1 MPLADAYEALP
12 GKTPA
17 DLHVLLVDDEDHLRQ
32 ALVEAFR
39 LKGYRVTPASS
50 AQEALAALRA
60 ARCDVLVTDL
70 MLPDMDGIALM
81 ERTRLMQPG
90 ALVIL
95 MTGQG
100 TVDSA
105 VKALKG
111 GAYDYIL
118 KPFRLDEIFLIVSR
132 GLEQQRLRQENL
144 QLNEINRRL
153 QELDQI
159 KSDLLSTVTHE
170 FRTPLAILHGWLDLF
185 LGLHLGALNPDQTE
199 GLSAMKQGAQ
209 RLGRLIGNLLAYVE
223 FDQGEISLWDQEVS
237 LPDILRAA
245 VQNFEPEIK
254 DRALSVTWEL
264 DPALTACWLDPEKV
278 TILFGNL
285 VENAVKFN
293 EPNGQLRVAA
303 RVDGDD
309 AEVTITN
316 TGVVIPAEGIARLLE
331 PFTQG
336 DMSIRRPAGGLGL
349 GLAVARAIVD
359 AYRGHIAIES
369 GRERGT
375 TVRVRLPQRGGRLN
389 PLGAGRT

>member
-1 MPLADAYEALP
+1 MPLAETYEALP

-32 ALVEAFR
+32 ALAEAFR

-50 AQEALAALRA
+50 AQEALAVLRA

-70 MLPDMDGIALM
+70 MLPDMDGLALM
-81 ERTRLMQPG
+81 ERSRLMQPG
-90 ALVIL
+90 TLVIL

-118 KPFRLDEIFLIVSR
+118 KPFGLDELFLIVSR

-144 QLNEINRRL
+144 ELNEINKRL

-185 LGLHLGALNPDQTE
+185 LGLHLGALSPDQTE
-199 GLSAMKQGAQ
+199 GLGAMKQGAQ

-254 DRALSVTWEL
+254 DRALSLTWDL
-264 DPALTACWLDPEKV
+264 DPALTSCWLDPEKV
-278 TILFGNL
+278 AILFGNL

-293 EPNGQLRVAA
+293 EPNGKLRVAA
-303 RVDGDD
+303 RMDGD
-309 AEVTITN
+309 AVEVTITN
-316 TGVVIPAEGIARLLE
+316 TGAVIPAEGIARLLE

-336 DMSIRRPAGGLGL
+336 DMSIRRAAGGLGL

-359 AYRGHIAIES
+359 GYRGHMAIES

-375 TVRVRLPQRGGRLN
+375 TVRVRLPQRGGRSH
-389 PLGAGRT
+389 PLGAGRA